1 MPQLFRKIL
10 CPVDFDDNSMA
21 ALDLACKVAVQ
32 NDAALCLLHVVPFPL
47 AAGEIG
53 PLPSESLPV
62 WERGAQVKLEQIGRE
77 RIPSS
82 VRCEIASRSGQPI
95 EEIIAA
101 ERELGVDLVVMAT
114 HGRSRSAVGHFF
126 LGSVAERVVR
136 ESLRPVL
143 IVPPREE
150 AARQTS

>member
-1 MPQLFRKIL
+1 MERLFRKIL

-21 ALDLACKVAVQ
+21 APDLACKVAAQ
-32 NDAALCLLHVVPFPL
+32 NDAALCLMHVVPFPL

-62 WERGAQVKLEQIGRE
+62 WEHNAQVKLEQIGRE

-82 VRCEIASRSGQPI
+82 VRCEIASRSGLPV
-95 EEIIAA
+95 EAIIGA
-101 ERELGVDLVVMAT
+101 ETELGVDLIVMAT
-114 HGRSRSAVGHFF
+114 HGRSRSAMGHFF

-136 ESLRPVL
+136 ESLCPVL
-143 IVPPREE
+143 VVPPREE
-150 AARQTS
+150 GARQTS

>member
-1 MPQLFRKIL
+1 MAQLFRKIL

-21 ALDLACKVAVQ
+21 ALDLACKVAAQ
-32 NDAALCLLHVVPFPL
+32 NDAALCLMHVVPFPL

-62 WERGAQVKLEQIGRE
+62 WEHGAQVKLEHIGRE

-82 VRCEIASRSGQPI
+82 LRCEIASRSGLPVEAI
-95 EEIIAA
+95 LGA
-101 ERELGVDLVVMAT
+101 ETELGVDLVVMAT

-136 ESLRPVL
+136 ESLCPVL
-143 IVPPREE
+143 VVPPREE
-150 AARQTS
+150 AAGQTG

>member
-1 MPQLFRKIL
+1 
-10 CPVDFDDNSMA
+10 MA
-21 ALDLACKVAVQ
+21 ALDLACKVAAQ
-32 NDAALCLLHVVPFPL
+32 NEASLCLLHVVPFPL

-82 VRCEIASRSGQPI
+82 VRCEIASRSGQPVD
-95 EEIIAA
+95 EIVA

-126 LGSVAERVVR
+126 F
-136 ESLRPVL
+136 
-143 IVPPREE
+143 
-150 AARQTS
+150 

>member
-21 ALDLACKVAVQ
+21 ALDLACKVAAQ

-62 WERGAQVKLEQIGRE
+62 WERGAQVKL
-77 RIPSS
+77 
-82 VRCEIASRSGQPI
+82 SRSGVNESQVRSD
-95 EEIIAA
+95 AKLQA
-101 ERELGVDLVVMAT
+101 EADS
-114 HGRSRSAVGHFF
+114 RSRRSSPRR
-126 LGSVAERVVR
+126 GSWV
-136 ESLRPVL
+136 S
-143 IVPPREE
+143 
-150 AARQTS
+150 TWS